1 MNGGMMLVRACSCKF
16 FNLSFENFKGSHF
29 MLSTTPFFKSSP
41 AIMAMSTTQGTG
53 KEGEKRY
60 RGPIPKKNII
70 EEWIWKNENV
80 VRTSPIYVGCM
91 SLAAIILNRS
101 LSGISPIVDASSSQS
116 RADVLTL
123 ALAVTVIFTGL
134 VWISIQPKYLPPV
147 QLQGIECNIVE
158 EALPA
163 KTAAELYWVWE
174 SLADI
179 TCCQALVIVYDG
191 HCFLQ
196 VGLAAESA
204 TVKGKAMQ
212 VDAGKLMQGSLCQEI
227 WRSGKQNYLANLVL
241 YPGRLELPF
250 LPQNTQAV
258 ILQPLGD
265 KGVMVVAGDT
275 IRGFSESDQFRAPV
289 SSNSVR
295 AELFWSNVCCGFVR
309 MISVINFVFE
319 MIGPTYGKH
328 FIILFQFAFG
338 FVIRLS

>member
-101 LSGISPIVDASSSQS
+101 LSGISPIVDAS
-116 RADVLTL
+116 R
-123 ALAVTVIFTGL
+123 
-134 VWISIQPKYLPPV
+134 
-147 QLQGIECNIVE
+147 
-158 EALPA
+158 
-163 KTAAELYWVWE
+163 VWE

-275 IRGFSESDQFRAPV
+275 IRGFSESDQRWIDIIGEKLDSTLSKFRAPV